1 MNAQL
6 IETNIDGHD
15 VMLSRET
22 IIMLAR
28 RAQVTETELQGPAII
43 EDSDAQRVLGLADG
57 SLITIAKLENDT
69 KYGVRIHNIYR
80 SGQLVNLNS
89 GKAIPVDEPIMIFR
103 AQDKLALT
111 AIEAYARAVEN
122 AGSMVNPLTTQSAA
136 ERFMKFCEFQREH
149 PERVKE
155 PS

>member
-1 MNAQL
+1 MNMQL

-28 RAQVTETELQGPAII
+28 QAKVSRSELEGPYI
-43 EDSDAQRVLGLADG
+43 EFDNDEKRVIVLGDE
-57 SLITIAKLENDT
+57 SVTIYKLPNDT
-69 KYGVRIHNIYR
+69 KYGIGDCDSALI
-80 SGQLVNLNS
+80 NLAS
-89 GKAIPVDEPIMIFR
+89 GKAIPPDEPIMIFR

-122 AGSMVNPLTTQSAA
+122 AGTAVHPLTTQSAA